1 MLVTITID
9 LNVMNEK
16 VNLRHIALRVGNK
29 TVASAFMATHE
40 ATRVC

>member
-16 VNLRHIALRVGNK
+16 VNLLHIVFESGHK
-29 TVASAFMATHE
+29 TVALASMATHE
-40 ATRVC
+40 ATRGG